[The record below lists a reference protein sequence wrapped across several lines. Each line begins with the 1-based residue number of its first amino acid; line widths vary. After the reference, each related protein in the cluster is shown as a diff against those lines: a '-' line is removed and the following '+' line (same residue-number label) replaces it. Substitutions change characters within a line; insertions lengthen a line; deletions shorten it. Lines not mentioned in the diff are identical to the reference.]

1 MRPEWRP
8 LLRVAVLLAGLLL
21 ALSAMPQQKSS
32 PRADHPEL
40 TAEQKVQLRDL
51 QYQITK
57 VEATMMQ
64 LQLQFQQLQQQHE
77 QLTKQLNE
85 EIEKVKKGVDPKQW
99 VFDVEKLEFVPA
111 AKPGS

>member
-1 MRPEWRP
+1 MRRTIVS
-8 LLRVAVLLAGLLL
+8 LFLGALLAVG
-21 ALSAMPQQKSS
+21 AVAQQTKPTVS
-32 PRADHPEL
+32 D
-40 TAEQKVQLRDL
+40 AEKARLRDL

-64 LQLQFQQLQQQHE
+64 LQIQFQQLQQQHE

>member
-1 MRPEWRP
+1 MRRTIVS
-8 LLRVAVLLAGLLL
+8 LFLGALLAVG
-21 ALSAMPQQKSS
+21 AVAQQTKPTVS
-32 PRADHPEL
+32 D
-40 TAEQKVQLRDL
+40 AEKARLRDL

-85 EIEKVKKGVDPKQW
+85 EVEKVKKGVDPKQW

>member
-1 MRPEWRP
+1 MRKTIFSMF
-8 LLRVAVLLAGLLL
+8 LGGVLAVGAVA
-21 ALSAMPQQKSS
+21 QQTKPTVS
-32 PRADHPEL
+32 D
-40 TAEQKVQLRDL
+40 AEKARLRDL

-77 QLTKQLNE
+77 QLSKQLNE

-111 AKPGS
+111 AKPGG

>member
-1 MRPEWRP
+1 MRRTIVS
-8 LLRVAVLLAGLLL
+8 LFLGALLAVG
-21 ALSAMPQQKSS
+21 AVAQQNKPTVS
-32 PRADHPEL
+32 D
-40 TAEQKVQLRDL
+40 AEKAKLRDL

-77 QLTKQLNE
+77 QLSKQLNE

-99 VFDVEKLEFVPA
+99 IFDVEKLEFVPA
-111 AKPGS
+111 AKPGG